1 MEFDEPVPRE
11 PEGRSQK
18 LTEDNLS
25 KLAESKPRSRGSR
38 PALKSAKSSKK
49 GRNKK
54 PAWATTEKQQEQ

>member
-1 MEFDEPVPRE
+1 MEFDEPMPRE

-25 KLAESKPRSRGSR
+25 KLAESKSRGSR

-54 PAWATTEKQQEQ
+54 PAWATTEKQQVQ